1 MAKNSGS
8 TRRSGP
14 KKTSGTTDVRQQF
27 TDDATQYARQL
38 MSRGVDYNDRDD
50 KRLQQ
55 IVRQGKTYREGQL
68 EQAVKDYAAAGM
80 RTGSGKF
87 LSIEHANMS
96 GARSE
101 VIKAAQLKKMH
112 DSIPQI
118 RKILNDRSKMSYQG
132 ITAIDR
138 TSLARFAKTL
148 PQHIKDMTNVDIS
161 KAVVGTHRKL
171 GGYIDVNF
179 HKLKSNEERTVK
191 SYLTKMGYSYEE
203 NGAVNTAINFK
214 RNYKGKK

>member
-1 MAKNSGS
+1 MAKNSGT
-8 TRRSGP
+8 TRTSRP
-14 KKTSGTTDVRQQF
+14 KKAADTDVRQQF
-27 TDDATQYARQL
+27 TDDATSYAQQL
-38 MSRGVDYNDRDD
+38 MSHSVDYNDRDN

-55 IVRQGKTYREGQL
+55 IIKQGKTYKEGQL
-68 EQAVKDYAAAGM
+68 EQAIKDYTAAGM
-80 RTGSGKF
+80 RTNGGKF

-118 RKILNDRSKMSYQG
+118 QKILNSRSKKNYQN

-138 TSLARFAKTL
+138 TSLAKFAKTL
-148 PQHIKDMTNVDIS
+148 PRHIKDMTNVDIS
-161 KAVVGTHRKL
+161 KAIVGTSRKL
-171 GGYIDVNF
+171 GGYINVNF
-179 HKLKSNEERTVK
+179 HDLKPNEERAVK
-191 SYLTKMGYSYEE
+191 SYLSKMGYSYEE

-214 RNYKGKK
+214 RNYKGK

>member
-1 MAKNSGS
+1 MAKNSGT
-8 TRRSGP
+8 TRTSRP
-14 KKTSGTTDVRQQF
+14 KKAETDVLQQF
-27 TDDATQYARQL
+27 TDDATRYAQRL
-38 MSRGVDYNDRDD
+38 MSHSVDYNDRDD
-50 KRLQQ
+50 KRLLR
-55 IVRQGKTYREGQL
+55 IIKQGKTYKEGQL
-68 EQAVKDYAAAGM
+68 EQAIKDYTAAGM
-80 RTGSGKF
+80 RTANGKF

-101 VIKAAQLKKMH
+101 IIKAAQLKKMH

-118 RKILNDRSKMSYQG
+118 QKIINDRSKTNYQK

-138 TSLARFAKTL
+138 ASLAKFAKTL

-161 KAVVGTHRKL
+161 KAIVGTHRKL

-179 HKLKSNEERTVK
+179 HKLKPNDARAVK

-203 NGAVNTAINFK
+203 NGATNTAINFK
-214 RNYKGKK
+214 RNYKGK

>member
-1 MAKNSGS
+1 MAKNSGT
-8 TRRSGP
+8 TRTSRP
-14 KKTSGTTDVRQQF
+14 KKAADTDVRQQF
-27 TDDATQYARQL
+27 TDDATSYVQQL
-38 MSRGVDYNDRDD
+38 MSRSVDYNDRDN

-55 IVRQGKTYREGQL
+55 IIKQGKTYKEGQL
-68 EQAVKDYAAAGM
+68 EQAIKDYTAAGM
-80 RTGSGKF
+80 RTAGGKF

-118 RKILNDRSKMSYQG
+118 QKILNSRSKTNYQN

-138 TSLARFAKTL
+138 TSLTKFAKTL

-161 KAVVGTHRKL
+161 KAIVGTHRKL

-179 HKLKSNEERTVK
+179 HELKPNEERAVK

-203 NGAVNTAINFK
+203 NGATNTAINFK
-214 RNYKGKK
+214 RNYKGK